1 MRKAFEFKNLVK
13 IAILAAVAAVL
24 MTFKFPLPFAPSF
37 MTVDFSDVVGLV
49 GGFALGPISG
59 ILIAGLKNLLNL
71 IINGTMTFGI
81 GEISNFIVSATF
93 IGIASLIYDRKKSFK
108 RAILGMVFGSLAMT
122 SLAIMSNAFV
132 IFPMYAAAMGQNLDF
147 FVKGA
152 QAINGL
158 VSSYWTLMFFSIA
171 PFNIVKSFMVSL
183 ITCLIYKRV
192 SPLLKSESKNKEET
206 QAVGYRR

>member
-71 IINGTMTFGI
+71 IINGTLTFGI

-93 IGIASLIYDRKKSFK
+93 IGIASFIYDRKKSFK
-108 RAILGMVFGSLAMT
+108 RAILGMVVGSLAMT

-158 VSSYWTLMFFSIA
+158 VSSYWTLMIFSIA
-171 PFNIVKSFMVSL
+171 PFNIVKSFMVSV

-192 SPLLKSESKNKEET
+192 SPLLKRESKKREET
-206 QAVGYRR
+206 KAVEYRR